1 MRGQHTPG
9 WALCL
14 ALALGGSMTLA
25 ATAGVEA
32 AAAARDGQTSKSAP
46 LAHELAQQLDQA
58 KLEHIAARDPGDP
71 TRFVGAMYFPGLQ
84 LITVAGKYSVP
95 VLLNEKLL
103 KHDYKDVYIDL
114 SSASDRASRVTVEDL
129 HADGLPLSRV
139 KEGPPDSFDQGGTSL
154 VFDFDWKKAKLSE
167 DEYMKK
173 ITAADEEYAK
183 LLTLLIAEVKKVGTA
198 TK

>member
-1 MRGQHTPG
+1 MRGQHTRG

-14 ALALGGSMTLA
+14 AMALGGSMALA
-25 ATAGVEA
+25 ATATA
-32 AAAARDGQTSKSAP
+32 ATRENPTSKSAA
-46 LAHELAQQLDQA
+46 LARELAQQLDQA
-58 KLEHIAARDPGDP
+58 KLEHIAARDPDDP

-103 KHDYKDVYIDL
+103 KRDYKDVYIDL
-114 SSASDRASRVTVEDL
+114 SSASERSSRITVEDL

-139 KEGPPDSFDQGGTSL
+139 KEGPPDSFDQGGTNL
-154 VFDFDWKKAKLSE
+154 VFDFDWKKAKLTE
-167 DEYMKK
+167 DQYMKK
-173 ITAADEEYAK
+173 ITAADEQYAK
-183 LLTLLIAEVKKVGTA
+183 LLTLLISEVKKAGTA